1 MSGIDYAVLF
11 GTLLAIAIYGW
22 WKTRSDHDLNHYL
35 RGDASIR
42 WGTIGLS
49 VMATQASAMTF
60 LSTPGQAYESG
71 MGFLQNYFGLP
82 FALIVV
88 CAVFIPIYHRL
99 KVVTA
104 YEYLGQRFDQKTRL
118 LGAFLFLLQR
128 GLAAGITI
136 YAPAIILSALLGWNL
151 RLTIILSG
159 LFVVIYTTSGGTTAV
174 SHTNKWQ
181 MAVILAGMGVAFGM
195 IVHRLP
201 PDVSFLEAVSIAGKM
216 GKLNAVD
223 FSVDPQQRYTFWSGL
238 LGGFFLALSYFGT
251 DQSQVQRYLAG
262 GSLAAGRFGLIFNA
276 VCKLPM
282 QFFILFTGVMVFV
295 FFQFEKPPL
304 FFNQPAYQRA
314 TQSAQAGKLATLQ
327 THYDQVFA
335 EKQTGLRGLT
345 SALNGRSAE
354 AISAATSA
362 VRQQQKQIEAIRGE
376 VKQTLKD
383 SDPKLETN
391 DADYVFITFVLHYLP
406 HGIIGLLI
414 AVIFCAGMSSSAS
427 ELNALGS
434 TTVVDFYRPL
444 LRPHAGDDH
453 YLFVS
458 KLFTAAWGGIAI
470 SFALFA
476 NLVENLIQ
484 AINILGSIFYGS
496 ILGIFLVAFF
506 LRFVR
511 GSAVF
516 VAALTSQGLVLILFY
531 TTKIGYLWYNVIGCV
546 AVLTLSALLREDAL
560 PRPDRS
566 LTTWRPRLFVSA
578 SNRAGFSRAVFFSRK
593 SRPPAACNAK
603 SGAKSFSFITTATT
617 IRARRSQFCATCAA
631 ATSKG
636 LISGSR
642 TNCKSSS
649 RRSSPSESCPN
660 GGSKPPGSFPITSR
674 ISWSRI
680 SRKSTRR
687 TWPIFVSRCI
697 VVSVCSRG
705 FM

>member
-1 MSGIDYAVLF
+1 VSGLDYAVLF

-22 WKTRSDHDLNHYL
+22 WKTRSDHDLGHYL
-35 RGDASIR
+35 RGDSTIH

-49 VMATQASAMTF
+49 VMATQASAVTF

-151 RLTIILSG
+151 RLTILLSG

-174 SHTNKWQ
+174 SHTQKWQ
-181 MAVILAGMGVAFGM
+181 MALILAGMAVAFAM
-195 IVHRLP
+195 ILYRLP
-201 PDVSFLEAVSIAGKM
+201 PGLSFLQAVTVAGKM

-223 FSVDPQQRYTFWSGL
+223 FSFDFHRRYTFWSGL

-262 GSLAAGRFGLIFNA
+262 GSLVGSRFGLLFHA
-276 VCKLPM
+276 VLKVPM

-314 TQSAQAGKLATLQ
+314 AQSAEADKLTTLQ
-327 THYDQVFA
+327 ARYDEAFA
-335 EKQTGLRGLT
+335 QKQIAVRGLT
-345 SALNGRSAE
+345 TALDTHSESA
-354 AISAATSA
+354 IDPATS
-362 VRQQQKQIEAIRGE
+362 VVLRSQREIETIRGE
-376 VKQTLKD
+376 VKQTLKAA
-383 SDPKLETN
+383 DPKIDTG
-391 DADYVFITFVLHYLP
+391 DADYVFITFVLNYLP
-406 HGIIGLLI
+406 HGVIGLLI
-414 AVIFCAGMSSSAS
+414 AVIFCAAMSSSSA
-427 ELNALGS
+427 ELNALGA
-434 TTVVDFYRPL
+434 TTLVDFYRPL
-444 LRPHAGDDH
+444 LHPNASETH

-458 KLFTAAWGGIAI
+458 KLLTAAWGGVAI

-484 AINILGSIFYGS
+484 ALNILGSIFYGS

-516 VAALTSQGLVLILFY
+516 VAALTSQVLILVLFY
-531 TTKIGYLWYNVIGCV
+531 TTKIGYLWYNLLGCV
-546 AVLTLSALLREDAL
+546 AVLALSALLEK
-560 PRPDRS
+560 
-566 LTTWRPRLFVSA
+566 TLF
-578 SNRAGFSRAVFFSRK
+578 
-593 SRPPAACNAK
+593 RPP
-603 SGAKSFSFITTATT
+603 
-617 IRARRSQFCATCAA
+617 SQA
-631 ATSKG
+631 
-636 LISGSR
+636 
-642 TNCKSSS
+642 
-649 RRSSPSESCPN
+649 
-660 GGSKPPGSFPITSR
+660 
-674 ISWSRI
+674 
-680 SRKSTRR
+680 
-687 TWPIFVSRCI
+687 
-697 VVSVCSRG
+697 
-705 FM
+705 

>member
-1 MSGIDYAVLF
+1 VSGIDYAVLF

-22 WKTRSDHDLNHYL
+22 WKTRGDHDLGHYL
-35 RGDASIR
+35 HGDTSIR

-49 VMATQASAMTF
+49 VMATQASAVTF

-136 YAPAIILSALLGWNL
+136 YAPAIILSALLGWRL
-151 RLTIILSG
+151 DLTILLSG
-159 LFVVIYTTSGGTTAV
+159 LFVVVYTTSGGTTAV
-174 SHTNKWQ
+174 SHTQKWQ

-195 IVHRLP
+195 ILNRLP
-201 PDVSFLEAVSIAGKM
+201 SDISFLDAISIAGKL
-216 GKLNAVD
+216 GKLEAVD
-223 FSVDPQQRYTFWSGL
+223 FSVDPQRRYTFWSGL

-262 GSLAAGRFGLIFNA
+262 GSLTAGRLGLLFNA
-276 VCKLPM
+276 ILKLPM
-282 QFFILFTGVMVFV
+282 QFFILFIGVMVFV
-295 FFQFEKPPL
+295 FYQFEQPPL
-304 FFNQPAYQRA
+304 FFNQPALERVA
-314 TQSAQAGKLATLQ
+314 RSEEAANLSALQSR
-327 THYDQVFA
+327 YDAAFA
-335 EKQTGLRGLT
+335 EKK
-345 SALNGRSAE
+345 SALRRLTNEPAT
-354 AISAATSA
+354 AAATA
-362 VRQQQKQIEAIRGE
+362 RVRQEQQRFDAIRAE
-376 VKQTLKD
+376 VKQTLKAA
-383 SDPKLETN
+383 DPTMETN
-391 DADYVFITFVLHYLP
+391 DADYVFISFVLRYLP
-406 HGIIGLLI
+406 HGVIGLLI
-414 AVIFCAGMSSSAS
+414 AVIFCAAMSSSAS

-444 LRPHAGDDH
+444 LHPGASEAH

-458 KLFTAAWGGIAI
+458 KLFTAVWGGVAI

-516 VAALTSQGLVLILFY
+516 FAAIASQALVLALFY
-531 TTKIGYLWYNVIGCV
+531 STTIGYLWYNLIGC
-546 AVLTLSALLREDAL
+546 AVVCLLSVTLERTIFAS
-560 PRPDRS
+560 PRQAP
-566 LTTWRPRLFVSA
+566 T
-578 SNRAGFSRAVFFSRK
+578 
-593 SRPPAACNAK
+593 
-603 SGAKSFSFITTATT
+603 
-617 IRARRSQFCATCAA
+617 
-631 ATSKG
+631 
-636 LISGSR
+636 
-642 TNCKSSS
+642 
-649 RRSSPSESCPN
+649 
-660 GGSKPPGSFPITSR
+660 
-674 ISWSRI
+674 
-680 SRKSTRR
+680 
-687 TWPIFVSRCI
+687 
-697 VVSVCSRG
+697 
-705 FM
+705 